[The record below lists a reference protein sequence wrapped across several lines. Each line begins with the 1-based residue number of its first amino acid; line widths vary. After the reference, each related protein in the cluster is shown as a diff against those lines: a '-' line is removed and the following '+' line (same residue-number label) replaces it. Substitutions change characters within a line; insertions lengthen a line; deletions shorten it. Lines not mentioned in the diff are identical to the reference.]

1 MNRNVPNYMQTFYT
15 SVKEDTLKMNLHVG
29 FQCSGG
35 KKHRPPE
42 QARIT

>member
-15 SVKEDTLKMNLHVG
+15 SVKEDTLKMNLHIG
-29 FQCSGG
+29 FQNTC